1 VANRSLLRARA
12 AYRSRLRL
20 QERELAFGRLCHA
33 EKNSLQSECKEQL
46 PARLFSLVFSIKQ
59 ILKGGKVKRL
69 DSQRPELRTSGRR
82 ILIVEDE
89 VLISISAAQT
99 LSDAGYHVVGVARTA
114 VEPVEMAAAY
124 RPDLVIMDIR
134 LHDGP
139 DGLAAAH

>member
-1 VANRSLLRARA
+1 
-12 AYRSRLRL
+12 
-20 QERELAFGRLCHA
+20 
-33 EKNSLQSECKEQL
+33 
-46 PARLFSLVFSIKQ
+46 VFSIKQ